1 MMHTGVDSI
10 LHEVRKVIVGKDD
23 VLEKILM
30 TILSGGHVLLDDVP
44 GTGKTTTALAFS
56 RALGLQYGRIQFTPD
71 VLPSDIVGF
80 SLYRRDTGTFTY
92 QPGAVMT
99 NLLLADEINRTSPKT
114 QSALLEV
121 MEERRVTVEG
131 VTREVPRPFLVIAT
145 QNPPGSAGTQ
155 TLPEAQVDRF
165 MVCLSLGYPDEAS
178 ELEMARGLDGHS
190 RVEAVR
196 PVMDGQGLLRAQ
208 AAVCAVYASDAV
220 LRYAVRLVRATRE
233 HPLLERGGS
242 PRATIALVQLARAA
256 AWLDGRDF
264 VAPEDVAGRFPAALR
279 HRVRRSAA
287 ARAEGLSRDEALVRI
302 LEATARP
309 ALSQRA

>member
-1 MMHTGVDSI
+1 M
-10 LHEVRKVIVGKDD
+10 
-23 VLEKILM
+23 
-30 TILSGGHVLLDDVP
+30 
-44 GTGKTTTALAFS
+44 
-56 RALGLQYGRIQFTPD
+56 
-71 VLPSDIVGF
+71 
-80 SLYRRDTGTFTY
+80 
-92 QPGAVMT
+92 
-99 NLLLADEINRTSPKT
+99 
-114 QSALLEV
+114 
-121 MEERRVTVEG
+121 
-131 VTREVPRPFLVIAT
+131 PRPFLVIAT

-178 ELEMARGLDGHS
+178 ELKMARSLDGHS

-302 LEATARP
+302 LAATARP

>member
-1 MMHTGVDSI
+1 
-10 LHEVRKVIVGKDD
+10 
-23 VLEKILM
+23 
-30 TILSGGHVLLDDVP
+30 
-44 GTGKTTTALAFS
+44 
-56 RALGLQYGRIQFTPD
+56 
-71 VLPSDIVGF
+71 
-80 SLYRRDTGTFTY
+80 
-92 QPGAVMT
+92 
-99 NLLLADEINRTSPKT
+99 
-114 QSALLEV
+114 
-121 MEERRVTVEG
+121 
-131 VTREVPRPFLVIAT
+131 
-145 QNPPGSAGTQ
+145 
-155 TLPEAQVDRF
+155 
-165 MVCLSLGYPDEAS
+165 
-178 ELEMARGLDGHS
+178 MARGLDGHS

-264 VAPEDVAGRFPAALR
+264 VAPEDVAGRFLAALR

-287 ARAEGLSRDEALVRI
+287 ARAEGLSRDEALARI
-302 LEATARP
+302 LAATARP